1 MRFREPW
8 LTFVATTLLGAA
20 LLAMSACHR
29 AAQNRSFATPEDA
42 VRSLIAAVKS
52 GNLQE
57 VIAIFGPEGQQLVD
71 SSEPVIA
78 RRNQQV
84 FAAAAAEGWQLSD
97 EPDGS
102 KTLVIGHESWPFP
115 VPLVKDGNAWRFDT
129 AAGREE
135 ILARR
140 IGHNELA
147 AIGICRTYV
156 AAQKLYAREGHDG
169 HPSGVYAKFIRSE
182 PGRQNGLYWPPAP
195 GRKRSPLGDLM
206 ADASVAADRPAAS
219 PFHGYYFRLLVSQ
232 DPPVLVAW
240 PAEYDVTGVMTF
252 VVNQDGVVKEKD
264 LGSQTDTE
272 AKAMAKAADQS
283 DPSWEIVK

>member
-1 MRFREPW
+1 
-8 LTFVATTLLGAA
+8 LVCAA
-20 LLAMSACHR
+20 LLSLGACSR
-29 AAQNRSFATPEDA
+29 ASQGRTFSTPEDA
-42 VRSLIAAVKS
+42 ARTLITAVKA
-52 GNLQE
+52 GQLPE
-57 VIAIFGPEGQQLVD
+57 VIAVFGAEGQQLVD

-84 FAAAAAEGWQLSD
+84 FAAAAAEGWQLTD
-97 EPDGS
+97 QPDGS
-102 KTLVIGHESWPFP
+102 KVLVIGHESWPFP
-115 VPLVKDGNAWRFDT
+115 VPIVKDGNAWRFDT

-182 PGRQNGLYWPPAP
+182 PGRQNGLYWAPAP

-219 PFHGYYFRLLVSQ
+219 PFHGYYFRLLVNQ
-232 DPPVLVAW
+232 DPPALVAW

-252 VVNQDGVVKEKD
+252 VVNQDGVVKQKD
-264 LGSQTDTE
+264 LGAQTDTE
-272 AKAMAKAADQS
+272 AKAIAKAADQS